1 MHWMVR
7 YYGSTLGKK
16 LLMAGTGIILF
27 LYVVVHMLGNLQIY
41 LGPARLNGY
50 AKLLHASSAFLWTAR
65 SVLLFCVLVHIVAAV
80 QLTIR
85 NWGSRP
91 VKYYVRHY
99 KEADYAARTMVWS
112 GPIIAAFVVFHVLDL
127 TTGTLHPGLF
137 IEGNVYHNVV
147 SGFQVWYV
155 ALAYIV
161 ANALLGFHLYHGL
174 WSLFQTVGA
183 NHPTYER
190 FRRIFATVF
199 AVIIAGCNISIPTA
213 VLTRL
218 VS

>member
-1 MHWMVR
+1 MHWTVR
-7 YYGSTLGKK
+7 TYNSTLGKK
-16 LLMAGTGIILF
+16 LLMAVTGIILF

-41 LGPARLNGY
+41 LGPARLNAY
-50 AKLLHASSAFLWTAR
+50 ARLLHASPAFLWTAR
-65 SVLLFCVLVHIVAAV
+65 SILLFCVLVHIIAAV
-80 QLTIR
+80 QLTVR

-91 VKYYVRHY
+91 VKYYARHY

-112 GPIIAAFVVFHVLDL
+112 GPIIAAFVVFHILDF

-147 SGFQVWYV
+147 SSFQVWYV
-155 ALAYIV
+155 ALTYIV

-183 NHPTYER
+183 SHPTYDR
-190 FRRIFATVF
+190 FRRVLASAVAVMIAT
-199 AVIIAGCNISIPTA
+199 ANISIPTA
-213 VLTRL
+213 VLIRL